1 MLRLL
6 RNLVLVAALVLGV
19 TFGFFNFQLVT
30 VDLLFS
36 DARVPLVVVL
46 ILDFA
51 LGFAI
56 ALLLLLGRMMGL
68 RRELA
73 KTQRGLKD
81 ARTEIRNLRSMPI
94 HDA

>member
-6 RNLVLVAALVLGV
+6 RNLVIVAALVVGI
-19 TFGFFNFQLVT
+19 TFGFFNYDVVT
-30 VDLLFS
+30 VDLIFA

-46 ILDFA
+46 ILAFV
-51 LGFAI
+51 LGLGI
-56 ALLLLLGRMMGL
+56 AFILLAGRVLFL
-68 RRELA
+68 RRRLRRSQRELA
-73 KTQRGLKD
+73 D